1 MMTISKKSHFH
12 RNKLSTPVNIGVS
25 LTIDAQTMTKVSEV
39 KEKGSQITHGFGLG
53 ISGKLE
59 FSTPG
64 PKIASA
70 EIGGELSYSYSDM
83 RSESTLKG
91 EENGKVH
98 RVSHELSQVYYV
110 QSMLNRF

>member
-1 MMTISKKSHFH
+1 MTISKKSHFH

-39 KEKGSQITHGFGLG
+39 KEKGSQITHGFGLSIG
-53 ISGKLE
+53 GKLE

-98 RVSHELSQVYYV
+98 RVSRDNCFEYLAWSMVY
-110 QSMLNRF
+110 